1 MGLLGCE
8 GHVLAACT
16 HAARLT
22 LDLDDQLNII
32 LPLSAL
38 ATGCKALGLRKQ
50 VFLQQQDERQG
61 EAREDQ
67 RRAQAEWQ

>member
-1 MGLLGCE
+1 M
-8 GHVLAACT
+8 LAART

-38 ATGCKALGLRKQ
+38 ATGSPDAKRSACASRYFFNSRMKDKAKRAKTNGVRKLSGSDSESQ
-50 VFLQQQDERQG
+50 
-61 EAREDQ
+61 
-67 RRAQAEWQ
+67 